1 MRTVYI
7 DSEHKCHT
15 ANDGTMT
22 AVAVEGFFD
31 GKCDTFVEGH
41 CYEIGENG
49 VSVYPWKS
57 HAELDAAQRKYE
69 KQLLAEYMAK
79 LNELGVTLS

>member
-1 MRTVYI
+1 MRTIYV

-15 ANDGTMT
+15 TNDGTMT
-22 AVAVEGFFD
+22 AVEVEGFFD

-49 VSVYPWKS
+49 VSVYPWKPKS
-57 HAELDAAQRKYE
+57 ELDKAQRQYE
-69 KQLLAEYMAK
+69 RQLLTEYAEALRIM
-79 LNELGVTLS
+79 GVTV